1 MFAKMVRSL
10 VVVVV
15 LCVLSLG
22 LFGNANAAAPVTG
35 YRYGGSG
42 AVYPTPEAACN
53 QWVNAASF
61 QMKAVPI
68 SPTINFQCQALISGT
83 WTNVGNGAF
92 GIAGGICPDGSAP
105 NTSKPTAQQCVDPA
119 PNTCRGE
126 PSPEAWLN
134 KSGFYPV
141 TNPTCTWMD
150 AEHVN
155 ASCSGTSKS
164 GKPTTVEIGCRNGT
178 GVQPGDV
185 PSPEPEVEVDYPE
198 CPVGSYKYTD
208 IDGASECSTPIPEE
222 VSPPPCTSGN
232 VGTVNGKL
240 VCLPAN
246 PAPDQAAVA
255 AAEAK
260 LQAAIAKQFPA
271 TPQAAE
277 AAKKAAAEAQ
287 KAKDA
292 ANSLPS
298 SAGAQGSAQD
308 AINSAKQAAG
318 YAGTGYGGPGGVG
331 NGTGSGGGTGEGDT
345 GPKECGTPGK
355 PKCQID
361 ETGTPAGVGTALDA
375 SKTALQTAIDAIK
388 SSANEAASDNAKDTS
403 IGWLPNI
410 PEGTCQEVDLPV
422 PVPGGGVL
430 RSDICK
436 YTSYVTV
443 GFELLWAAFFAFA
456 IMAMVASATSKSH
469 S

>member
-1 MFAKMVRSL
+1 MVRSL
-10 VVVVV
+10 VALVV
-15 LCVLSLG
+15 LCALSLG
-22 LFGNANAAAPVTG
+22 LFGNVNAAAPIGGGWSSFGFYGSDPDAVALSACKASYGETVNAVRFDG
-35 YRYGGSG
+35 MQGASRYYACRVPANGGTTVGNRLVAPASYCQYGG
-42 AVYPTPEAACN
+42 T
-53 QWVNAASF
+53 
-61 QMKAVPI
+61 
-68 SPTINFQCQALISGT
+68 
-83 WTNVGNGAF
+83 
-92 GIAGGICPDGSAP
+92 P
-105 NTSKPTAQQCVDPA
+105 NTSLPLEQQCPDPPA
-119 PNTCRGE
+119 PDTCRGE

-141 TNPTCTWMD
+141 TNPTCSWMD

-164 GKPTTVEIGCRNGT
+164 GKPTTVEIGCRSGT
-178 GVQPGDV
+178 GLQPGAV

-198 CPVGSYKYTD
+198 CPVGSYSYTD
-208 IDGASECSTPIPEE
+208 VDGSSECTTPIPEE
-222 VSPPPCTSGN
+222 VQPPPCTSGN
-232 VGTVNGKL
+232 VGTVNGNL

-331 NGTGSGGGTGEGDT
+331 SGTGTGGEGDT

-361 ETGTPAGVGTALDA
+361 ETGTPNGADTKITDEQIKTLTDGREAEMNKKQDSWGLSWNFQLPQGACQPLDF
-375 SKTALQTAIDAIK
+375 SFKGL
-388 SSANEAASDNAKDTS
+388 
-403 IGWLPNI
+403 
-410 PEGTCQEVDLPV
+410 
-422 PVPGGGVL
+422 GGAFDWCPYLEKL
-430 RSDICK
+430 RSLVGYFYVMLTLFGI
-436 YTSYVTV
+436 YASYSNAVKSNKGY
-443 GFELLWAAFFAFA
+443 GFG
-456 IMAMVASATSKSH
+456 I
-469 S
+469 